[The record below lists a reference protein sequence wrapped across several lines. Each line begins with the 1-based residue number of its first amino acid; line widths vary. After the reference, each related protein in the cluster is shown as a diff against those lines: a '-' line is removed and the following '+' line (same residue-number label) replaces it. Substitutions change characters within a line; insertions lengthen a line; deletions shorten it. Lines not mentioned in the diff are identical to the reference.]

1 MVCSLEGEL
10 SVSDSLDNT
19 RGADE
24 GSELCSV
31 LNHLALSWWL
41 CQAKVASKQGTRILI
56 TSPVWPCEL
65 RADYRYA
72 LGPKAIQLAVRFD
85 AFHDA
90 ANCARVTSRLFE
102 LEPAPLTLPKG
113 MWTETET

>member
-1 MVCSLEGEL
+1 MVCHLQAEL
-10 SVSDSLDNT
+10 SGCVRSDS
-19 RGADE
+19 GARCH
-24 GSELCSV
+24 G
-31 LNHLALSWWL
+31 
-41 CQAKVASKQGTRILI
+41 
-56 TSPVWPCEL
+56 
-65 RADYRYA
+65 RAYYRYA
-72 LGPKAIQLAVRFD
+72 LGPKATQLAVRFD